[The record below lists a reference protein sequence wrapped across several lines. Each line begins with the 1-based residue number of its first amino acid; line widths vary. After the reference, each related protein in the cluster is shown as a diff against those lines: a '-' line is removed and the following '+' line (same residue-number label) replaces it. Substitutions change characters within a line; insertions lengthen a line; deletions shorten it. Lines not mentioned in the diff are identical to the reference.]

1 MALLPAPELVRGM
14 IQHLRNEA
22 EGGFMALFFLH
33 SVVSTL
39 CQCHV
44 ELLVFVDVFLLAFW
58 RCVVVALVAS
68 LSFWR
73 GFSWTS
79 GHHAGVARDGSPR
92 VRRRG
97 T

>member
-1 MALLPAPELVRGM
+1 
-14 IQHLRNEA
+14 
-22 EGGFMALFFLH
+22 MALFFLH
-33 SVVSTL
+33 SVVTTL
-39 CQCHV
+39 CQWHTK
-44 ELLVFVDVFLLAFW
+44 LLVFVDVFLLAFW

-73 GFSWTS
+73 GFSWTC
-79 GHHAGVARDGSPR
+79 GQRARVARDCSPG